1 MPNEQSPLG
10 YANAKLSSADGLL
23 RLLVLQE
30 V

>member
-10 YANAKLSSADGLL
+10 YANAKLFLADGLL